1 MLRTVVQCILKNTK
15 TGQGATWLRSLSVNR
30 ISARTPEFM
39 VLLRGYY
46 QPSLRIS
53 SLLIVL
59 MNIFSAI
66 LLPVYRKA
74 RSHLFAIPV
83 AALLLLF

>member
-1 MLRTVVQCILKNTK
+1 
-15 TGQGATWLRSLSVNR
+15 
-30 ISARTPEFM
+30 M

-66 LLPVYRKA
+66 LFPVYRKA
-74 RSHLFAIPV
+74 HSHLFAIPV

>member
-1 MLRTVVQCILKNTK
+1 MLRTVVQCILKSTK
-15 TGQGATWLRSLSVNR
+15 TGQGATWFVNR

-59 MNIFSAI
+59 MNNFSAI

-74 RSHLFAIPV
+74 HSHLFVIPV
-83 AALLLLF
+83 AA